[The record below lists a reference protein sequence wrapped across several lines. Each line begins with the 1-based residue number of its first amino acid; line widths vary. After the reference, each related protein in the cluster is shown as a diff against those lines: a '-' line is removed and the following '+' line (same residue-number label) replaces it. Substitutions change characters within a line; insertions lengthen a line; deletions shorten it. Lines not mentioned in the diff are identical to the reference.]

1 MFLIPNP
8 NTFSSQNPNTSDSE
22 IQTPSDHTIHAGTKG
37 PPTMVVY
44 RRLRL
49 VLCGRPQDTMVQAVM
64 QITGD
69 EADDDP
75 QSPGSGNRNIVLPV
89 LPSQEAADAF
99 AAELTRLVS
108 RCWGFWWLSRVEYE
122 ENVG

>member
-1 MFLIPNP
+1 
-8 NTFSSQNPNTSDSE
+8 
-22 IQTPSDHTIHAGTKG
+22 
-37 PPTMVVY
+37 
-44 RRLRL
+44 
-49 VLCGRPQDTMVQAVM
+49 MVQAVM

-89 LPSQEAADAF
+89 LPSQESADAF

-108 RCWGFWWLSRVEYE
+108 RCCGFWRLSRVEYE
-122 ENVG
+122 ENEEYPDIFPWRVCKVLELPA